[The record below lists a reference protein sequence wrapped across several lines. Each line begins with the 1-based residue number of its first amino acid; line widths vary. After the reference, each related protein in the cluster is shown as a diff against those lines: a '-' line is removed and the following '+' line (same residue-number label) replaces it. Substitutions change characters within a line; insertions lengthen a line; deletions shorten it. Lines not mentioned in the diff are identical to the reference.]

1 MERNSEKKTLSQK
14 EIRQTL
20 FASTVGAAC
29 IGGSATL
36 VFPFLPLYLL
46 DLGADESTVALWNS
60 VIISGMFIMGAI
72 VMPVWGAL
80 ADRVGKKK
88 MIIRSAACLSISY
101 FLSYIAQSPWQ
112 LLGAR
117 LFQGFS
123 FGFIPVSQALLSEIS
138 GSHAGTASG
147 ILLGGR
153 SVGTMI
159 GPFLGGIIGS
169 LLGLRLPFL
178 ISGVIDLLAVF
189 LVLFLV
195 KEPYHEPK
203 EKKKKEGLLVSFRK
217 LSRNKKFMG
226 LILLMIINQCGLLI
240 VNPLISLHVA
250 ELTGGNGDIP
260 LLSGLICGAAG
271 IAGALG
277 GPFWGR
283 FGEHQGFM
291 KAAMIS
297 FAGAGVFSALQ
308 FAAPNTFLFGAAQFG
323 FGFFTIGGI
332 TSISG
337 AVPEVISKD
346 ELGSAYGINAAAMNV
361 GNCLGPLLGGGLAAV
376 FGRLGPV
383 FAAAAILQL
392 AAGLYI
398 WMAHSRSAKNA

>member
-1 MERNSEKKTLSQK
+1 METDLKKKELSAR
-14 EIRQTL
+14 EVRQTL

-46 DLGADESTVALWNS
+46 ELGAEASDVALWNS
-60 VIISGMFIMGAI
+60 VIISGMFVMGAI
-72 VMPVWGAL
+72 VMPIWGAL

-88 MIIRSAACLSISY
+88 MILRSAACLSIAY
-101 FLSYIAQSPWQ
+101 FLSYLAQSPWH

-138 GSHAGTASG
+138 GAHAGSASG

-169 LLGLRLPFL
+169 LMGLRLPFL
-178 ISGVIDLLAVF
+178 ISGVVDLLALLLVF
-189 LVLFLV
+189 LLV
-195 KEPYHEPK
+195 KEPDHEPK
-203 EKKKKEGLLVSFRK
+203 KRKKKEGIVSSFRK
-217 LSRNKKFMG
+217 LSRNGRFMG
-226 LILLMIINQCGLLI
+226 LIFLMIVNQCGLLI

-250 ELTGGNGDIP
+250 ELTGGEGDIP

-283 FGEHQGFM
+283 FGEHKGFM

-297 FAGAGVFSALQ
+297 FAGAGLFSALQ
-308 FAAPNTFLFGAAQFG
+308 FAAPSVVLFGAAQFG
-323 FGFFTIGGI
+323 FGFFAIGGL

-337 AVPEVISKD
+337 AVPEVITRD
-346 ELGSAYGINAAAMNV
+346 ELGSAYGVNAAAMNI
-361 GNCLGPLLGGGLAAV
+361 GNCMGPLLGGGLASL

-398 WMAHSRSAKNA
+398 WMTHIRRQGK